1 MKKIYFQSPEG
12 AQVTM
17 QKKNSS
23 MKHWLT
29 RLVCASTFFI
39 LNSSFLILN
48 STQAQ
53 PLPLSPSATASVI
66 TCGAGNDF
74 YTTFGHSALRITDT
88 ATGIDVVYN
97 YGTFD
102 FDTPHFYWKFARG
115 RLNYCLSRSDF
126 QMFMATYDYE
136 RRAVWEQRLNF
147 TPQEVN
153 NLYVA
158 LEWNYLPEN
167 RYYQYDF
174 FRDNCATRVRDMVE
188 AANGKQKI
196 EFDDWE
202 DYSYRYW
209 LHEATSG
216 GCLEWWTI
224 GVDLLLGLPADHVC
238 DKSESM
244 FYPLAMMW
252 LYNNA
257 SRDGEQFI
265 QPTEELLQDI
275 RPPLRRSFPP
285 MVVFALIF
293 CAVALMTFL
302 VPHSSFLI
310 KLVDRVLFIIAG
322 ILGLFLVFMWVGTDH
337 YCTAW
342 NLNILWASPLLILI
356 AIRHKKSPSWALW
369 FQEGC
374 FFVAAVWVVWCSLSL
389 AILPIILTLALRV
402 AVLLKR

>member
-1 MKKIYFQSPEG
+1 MR
-12 AQVTM
+12 
-17 QKKNSS
+17 
-23 MKHWLT
+23 
-29 RLVCASTFFI
+29 RLKTIGLIGLICFI
-39 LNSSFLILN
+39 SLLGKV
-48 STQAQ
+48 QAQ
-53 PLPLSPSATASVI
+53 ELPLSDSATASVI

-74 YTTFGHSALRITDT
+74 YTTFGHSAIRITDP
-88 ATGIDVVYN
+88 ARGIDYVYN

-102 FDTPHFYWKFARG
+102 FDTPHFYWQFARG
-115 RLNYCLSRSDF
+115 RLNYCLSRSR
-126 QMFMATYDYE
+126 MENFMAVYDYE
-136 RRAVWEQRLNF
+136 QRAVWEQPLNF
-147 TPQEVN
+147 TTQEVN
-153 NLYVA
+153 NLFVA

-188 AANGKQKI
+188 AASGKRTI
-196 EFDDWE
+196 GFDDWE

-209 LHEATSG
+209 LHEATAG
-216 GCLEWWTI
+216 GRLEWWTL

-244 FYPLAMMW
+244 FYPMCMMW
-252 LYNNA
+252 LYDNA
-257 SRDGEQFI
+257 TRDGEQFI
-265 QPTEELLQDI
+265 QPTEELLQDT

-293 CAVALMTFL
+293 AVVAVATWCGWWHRWMD
-302 VPHSSFLI
+302 S
-310 KLVDRVLFIIAG
+310 VLFIIAG
-322 ILGLFLVFMWVGTDH
+322 ILGLFLLFMWFGTDH

-374 FFVAAVWVVWCSLSL
+374 FFVAAVWVVWCGLSL

-402 AVLLKR
+402 ACLIPRKQLQQRQQH